1 MIHLIMRRY
10 LKICLASLLI
20 PFFWVEPC
28 FPQTS
33 DELRNLRKEMDEMKE
48 TQKAIQKDL
57 QEIKGVLRARGLIEE
72 DPQNLFIDIFGR
84 PFKGDKNARLVLIEF
99 SEYQ

>member
-1 MIHLIMRRY
+1 MSL
-10 LKICLASLLI
+10 SFLLI
-20 PFFWVEPC
+20 PFFLVAPG

-33 DELRNLRKEMDEMKE
+33 DELKNLRKEMDEMKE

-72 DPQNLFIDIFGR
+72 DPQNLFIDISGR
-84 PFKGDKNARLVLIEF
+84 PFKGDKNARLILIEF

>member
-1 MIHLIMRRY
+1 MKRSV
-10 LKICLASLLI
+10 LKICLSFAFI
-20 PFFWVEPC
+20 PFFFGEPV

-33 DELRNLRKEMDEMKE
+33 DEIKNLKKEVDEMKE

-57 QEIKGVLRARGLIEE
+57 QEIKNVLRARGLIDE
-72 DPQNLFIDIFGR
+72 DPQNLLVDISGR
-84 PFKGDKNARLVLIEF
+84 PFKGSKNARLVLIEF

>member
-1 MIHLIMRRY
+1 MKRPI
-10 LKICLASLLI
+10 LKICLGFALI
-20 PFFWVEPC
+20 PFFLGEPV

-33 DELRNLRKEMDEMKE
+33 DEIRTLRKEVDEMKE

-57 QEIKGVLRARGLIEE
+57 QEIKSVLRARGLIDE
-72 DPQNLFIDIFGR
+72 DPQNLLIDISGR
-84 PFKGDKNARLVLIEF
+84 PFKGSKNARLVLIEF

>member
-1 MIHLIMRRY
+1 MKRPL
-10 LKICLASLLI
+10 LNICLRLTLL
-20 PFFWVEPC
+20 PLFFVEPG

-33 DELRNLRKEMDEMKE
+33 DELKNLRKEMDEMKE

-72 DPQNLFIDIFGR
+72 DPQNLFIDISGR
-84 PFKGDKNARLVLIEF
+84 PFKGNQSARLVLIEF